1 MISLLQRVD
10 GNFHMLHDSYRLYFE
25 QVSLSLHAR
34 DPFFMVHTFLSQFL
48 VFSAHCGNGL
58 VISDLLRLL
67 KQGGARCKGS
77 AGTRAL
83 PLVEGRISRN
93 SGAHSE
99 QRSLSILGRFSKYFR
114 LNGDRPLL
122 VIMNVKWAAIYCFLT
137 ADKCESGVPQCE

>member
-10 GNFHMLHDSYRLYFE
+10 GNFHMLHDSYRIHLE
-25 QVSLSLHAR
+25 QVSVSLHAR
-34 DPFFMVHTFLSQFL
+34 DPFFMVQTFLSQFL

-67 KQGGARCKGS
+67 KQGGARCKGVGWYKG
-77 AGTRAL
+77 AFL
-83 PLVEGRISRN
+83 LEGRISTN

-99 QRSLSILGRFSKYFR
+99 QRFSSILGRFSKYFR

-122 VIMNVKWAAIYCFLT
+122 VIIMNVK
-137 ADKCESGVPQCE
+137 